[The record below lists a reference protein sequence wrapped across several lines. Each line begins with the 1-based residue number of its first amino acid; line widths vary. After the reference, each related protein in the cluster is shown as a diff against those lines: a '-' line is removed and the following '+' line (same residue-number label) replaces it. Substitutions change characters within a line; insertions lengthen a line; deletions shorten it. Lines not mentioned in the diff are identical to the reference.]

1 MSPRNLAI
9 AAVVLFAM
17 LLVEVWPF
25 SKTTRVLA
33 FAEVQGQIETTKSVQ
48 YTETRQDM
56 SHDGKSVAPKT
67 ETRTMILG
75 RYLERDELKV
85 LTSGD
90 KLEGGAKWLPHPDH
104 SISIFDAKAGKDILL
119 LPESKRFS
127 KVKGTGSFSPD
138 NGKITFEKITP
149 MPEVD
154 FYKQIRDL
162 LSGKAEKLPDRTI
175 DGKRTLGYRFVEK
188 QEEKFG
194 KKSFTN
200 TSTRDIWVDP
210 GTKLPVRI
218 EGRFRSDHPMI
229 GATDYVMSDFIW
241 DAPLDPSLFSTNP
254 PEGYKEMK

>member
-9 AAVVLFAM
+9 AAAVLFAV
-17 LLVEVWPF
+17 LLMEVWPF

-33 FAEVQGQIETTKSVQ
+33 FAEVQGQIEATKSVQ

-56 SHDGKSVAPKT
+56 DGKSHGPKT

-75 RYLERDELKV
+75 RYLERKEMKV
-85 LTSGD
+85 LTPGD
-90 KLEGGAKWLPHPDH
+90 KLEGGAMWAQPAGG
-104 SISIFDAKAGKDILL
+104 ISIFDAKAGKDIFLD
-119 LPESKRFS
+119 PKSKQFS
-127 KVKGTGSFSPD
+127 KSEGTASFSPD
-138 NGKITFEKITP
+138 TGKITTEKIQP
-149 MPEVD
+149 MPELD

-162 LSGKAEKLPDRTI
+162 LSGNAEKLPDRII

-210 GTKLPVRI
+210 GTKLPVCI